1 MMIELTD
8 LRVVR
13 KSVIGELG
21 QHQTVGLE
29 VWEKRFGFFR
39 ILKVINLEGI
49 F

>member
-21 QHQTVGLE
+21 QCQTVRLE
-29 VWEKRFGFFR
+29 VWEKRFAR
-39 ILKVINLEGI
+39 PKESVDP
-49 F
+49 